1 MIHPQKNLPAHN
13 QGEDLERG
21 ILKSETGMEKRAYD
35 HDVATIEI
43 DHSTSSVT
51 SDDDTQVRFL
61 NASTIS

>member
-21 ILKSETGMEKRAYD
+21 ILKSETGMEKQAYD

-51 SDDDTQVRFL
+51 SDDDT
-61 NASTIS
+61 